1 MEEQEAED
9 TPSNDRRQRTPRE
22 GSYREDRV
30 VDTPAREQG
39 KMLDETY
46 GGMIRVM
53 SLHIVSLYQLIK
65 EQPGRRVHSNLATRA
80 ENRCAPP
87 TLVSSLIGGL
97 IRQTIRSPRVGH
109 WPPL

>member
-46 GGMIRVM
+46 GGM
-53 SLHIVSLYQLIK
+53 
-65 EQPGRRVHSNLATRA
+65 
-80 ENRCAPP
+80 
-87 TLVSSLIGGL
+87 VSSRIGGL
-97 IRQTIRSPRVGH
+97 IRQTIQSPRVGH

>member
-1 MEEQEAED
+1 VEEQEAED

-46 GGMIRVM
+46 GGMI
-53 SLHIVSLYQLIK
+53 
-65 EQPGRRVHSNLATRA
+65 
-80 ENRCAPP
+80 
-87 TLVSSLIGGL
+87 
-97 IRQTIRSPRVGH
+97 
-109 WPPL
+109 

>member
-30 VDTPAREQG
+30 VD
-39 KMLDETY
+39 
-46 GGMIRVM
+46 
-53 SLHIVSLYQLIK
+53 IVSLCQLIK

-80 ENRCAPP
+80 EHRCAPP

>member
-39 KMLDETY
+39 KMLDPSDVVAY
-46 GGMIRVM
+46 RF
-53 SLHIVSLYQLIK
+53 LVSVNQ
-65 EQPGRRVHSNLATRA
+65 GATREKGA
-80 ENRCAPP
+80 
-87 TLVSSLIGGL
+87 
-97 IRQTIRSPRVGH
+97 
-109 WPPL
+109 